1 MANENES
8 PTEDLS
14 RKRTVILVLYNV
26 LITLIMSLLLYQTI
40 LKAAHAENNANR
52 KMAVV
57 TEIKVEKKMTVDD
70 TGKAKVDSS
79 KVVTK
84 DTLKPAT
91 DTALEPADKQES
103 KSQAP
108 IIPDMIAYVLWAI
121 SLAGGLGGALSNLR
135 GIFEFSRDQTFFPA
149 YLEMPFY
156 VRPISGVIC
165 GLFTFFLS
173 TFFAGALAAQGTGS
187 GWQTVQGMFPYIGI
201 AFVAGFASQ
210 EFMERL
216 KETAKTLF
224 GATQQSD
231 DNADPVVVQ
240 PVTITPPANT
250 TPEQQPVNGNGGG
263 EESFNPDAEEVPPVT
278 PPTQTPAPP
287 VQQPMIVMQPR
298 KKRRPD

>member
-14 RKRTVILVLYNV
+14 RKRTIILVLYNV
-26 LITLIMSLLLYQTI
+26 LITIIMSLLLYQTI
-40 LKAAHAENNANR
+40 LKAAHAEANANC
-52 KMAVV
+52 KQVVV
-57 TEIKVEKKMTVDD
+57 TEIKVEKKLSVDD
-70 TGKAKVDSS
+70 TGRTKVDSS

-84 DTLKPAT
+84 DTL
-91 DTALEPADKQES
+91 EPANDSALVPAETQES

-121 SLAGGLGGALSNLR
+121 SLAGGLGAALSNLR
-135 GIFEFSRDQTFFPA
+135 GIFEISRDQTFFPA

-165 GLFTFFLS
+165 GLFTFFLG

-224 GATQQSD
+224 GASQQAD
-231 DNADPVVVQ
+231 DSEAVIVQ
-240 PVTITPPANT
+240 PVNANP
-250 TPEQQPVNGNGGG
+250 TPEQNPGTVNSGGG
-263 EESFNPDAEEVPPVT
+263 EESFNPNAEEKAPET
-278 PPTQTPAPP
+278 TPTQTPPA
-287 VQQPMIVMQPR
+287 QQPMIVMQPR
-298 KKRRPD
+298 KKRRLD